1 MRTSHQ
7 KCERCHVRQAHKRA
21 KYNMCP
27 PCRREYRVELE
38 EKRARAKRIDPVM
51 DAVLDVEI
59 ERKEPRE
66 MLNDLTHMWTGS
78 PVPKVRPQV
87 VLRKVDPVTVNREPR
102 PPRNV
107 SDETK
112 QQIGLLYENG
122 KTYEEIVKATGA
134 GNATI
139 SRVVQELGLPRRLKG
154 PKPRASEPTPSPD
167 QGEPEI
173 IGLTMPA
180 EYYDQPGDPPGD
192 KDPPLPEPQ
201 RKAIERMVLPPK
213 PEPVLHSTRP
223 PVHGVWWDVKVQGII
238 PVEAESI
245 EDAIKKVK
253 ANYSQLRVTGVQLV
267 G

>member
-27 PCRREYRVELE
+27 PCRREYRAELE
-38 EKRARAKRIDPVM
+38 EKRAARNRRIDPVM

-87 VLRKVDPVTVNREPR
+87 VMRRVDPVTVGRVGR
-102 PPRNV
+102 PPL
-107 SDETK
+107 SDEK
-112 QQIGLLYENG
+112 KLEIGRMYEEG
-122 KTYEEIVKATGA
+122 LTYEQINKQASVNNG
-134 GNATI
+134 TI
-139 SRVVQELGLPRRLKG
+139 AQVVRELGLPSRKRG
-154 PKPRASEPTPSPD
+154 PQPRASEPTPSPD
-167 QGEPEI
+167 QGEI

-180 EYYDQPGDPPGD
+180 EYYNQPGDPPGD

-213 PEPVLHSTRP
+213 PEPRLHSTRP
-223 PVHGVWWDVKVQGII
+223 PVSDVDAVHWQVRVEGILDAYYPTIEEALASVRRLQPGLRITGIVQ
-238 PVEAESI
+238 A
-245 EDAIKKVK
+245 
-253 ANYSQLRVTGVQLV
+253 Q
-267 G
+267 